1 MSARDL
7 RRDPCWQA
15 SDLGHPLPD
24 SPHAVSVALP
34 TWRDVIAYEENDPN
48 CRNALRTVYPRFGLH
63 PLVAALAKEALQQA
77 NAAFP
82 QGSSSWPYPNRAA
95 ATAAQMHCTRQ
106 QSNGTTHLETI
117 HGLTCL
123 VADAIST
130 PAAKAYWQHTGLGA
144 SSRLAAVALG
154 HDSAP
159 DPEAGASARFSVVQR
174 LAEIYGCQPEAISL
188 HPSGMAALHRALELV
203 CDAKPTRPV
212 LQIGFPYV
220 DVLKLPQVVFAGAEL
235 LLDDRAA
242 SVQSTLDALQPAAV
256 VVELPSNPLLRCVD
270 LAEISELAHQRNIPV
285 IADDTIG
292 SGLNV
297 DALPHVDMVFSSL
310 TKSFAGRGD
319 VLAGSLVISPHS
331 PWHAQLTQTARQ
343 HQPLAPLA
351 DVDAMVLEQGSRDVG
366 DRIPRLNA
374 NTLLLAERLRQH
386 PAVARVFHPGDC
398 EHFRQLQRPGGGHG
412 CLLSF
417 ELKGGSEQAQRVYDA
432 LAVCKGPSLGTAFT
446 LVCPYVL
453 LAHYEELPWAARC
466 GVPSHLLRVSVGLEE
481 PEELWRRFQQALEA

>member
-15 SDLGHPLPD
+15 GDLGHPLPD

-48 CRNALRTVYPRFGLH
+48 CRGALRTVYPRFGLH
-63 PLVAALAKEALQQA
+63 PLVAALASQALQQT
-77 NAAFP
+77 NTSFP

-95 ATAAQMHCTRQ
+95 ATAAQMHCRRQ

-123 VADAIST
+123 VADAICT
-130 PAAKAYWQHTGLGA
+130 PAAKAFWQHTGLGA

-154 HDSAP
+154 HDTAP
-159 DPEAGASARFSVVQR
+159 DPEDGASARCSVVRR
-174 LAEIYGCQPEAISL
+174 LAAIYDCEPEAISL

-203 CDAKPTRPV
+203 CDADPTRPV

-220 DVLKLPQVVFAGAEL
+220 DVLKLPQMVFAGAEL
-235 LLDDRAA
+235 LLDDRAG
-242 SVQSTLDALQPAAV
+242 SVQSALDSLRPAAV
-256 VVELPSNPLLRCVD
+256 VVEVPSNPLLRCVD
-270 LAEISELAHQRNIPV
+270 LAVIAKLAHQRNIPV

-297 DALPHVDMVFSSL
+297 DALPHVDLVFSSL

-319 VLAGSLVISPHS
+319 VLAGSLVLSPHS
-331 PWHAQLTQTARQ
+331 RWQAQLIDAARQ
-343 HQPLAPLA
+343 RPPLAPLA
-351 DVDAMVLEQGSRDVG
+351 DGDATVLEQGSRDVA

-374 NTLLLAERLRQH
+374 NTLLLAARLRQH
-386 PAVARVFHPGDC
+386 PAVARVFHPADC
-398 EHFRQLQRPGGGHG
+398 ENFRQLQRPGGGHG

-481 PEELWRRFQQALEA
+481 PEELWRRFQQALEV

>member
-203 CDAKPTRPV
+203 CDAKPKRPV

-220 DVLKLPQVVFAGAEL
+220 DVLKLPQVV
-235 LLDDRAA
+235 
-242 SVQSTLDALQPAAV
+242 
-256 VVELPSNPLLRCVD
+256 C
-270 LAEISELAHQRNIPV
+270 
-285 IADDTIG
+285 G
-292 SGLNV
+292 SG
-297 DALPHVDMVFSSL
+297 AP
-310 TKSFAGRGD
+310 AG
-319 VLAGSLVISPHS
+319 
-331 PWHAQLTQTARQ
+331 
-343 HQPLAPLA
+343 
-351 DVDAMVLEQGSRDVG
+351 
-366 DRIPRLNA
+366 
-374 NTLLLAERLRQH
+374 
-386 PAVARVFHPGDC
+386 
-398 EHFRQLQRPGGGHG
+398 
-412 CLLSF
+412 
-417 ELKGGSEQAQRVYDA
+417 
-432 LAVCKGPSLGTAFT
+432 
-446 LVCPYVL
+446 
-453 LAHYEELPWAARC
+453 
-466 GVPSHLLRVSVGLEE
+466 
-481 PEELWRRFQQALEA
+481 